1 MKSELDKALCEKY
14 PKMFVNRHADMKTTA
29 MCWGFECGDGWYN
42 ILDTLCEALTNSYTT
57 CIDFGNGQIEDAGDP
72 PQVIVTQVK
81 EKFGTLRFYYY
92 IKCQNLKYKELCAK
106 YGDNHAAIQSWIS
119 DYEKYYDGAVHMAE
133 VMSSRTCEVTGQ
145 QGELHSSGGTRNG
158 WLKTMSREHAKTSP
172 EYNYVPWSEIKNEK
186 NTETV

>member
-1 MKSELDKALCEKY
+1 
-14 PKMFVNRHADMKTTA
+14 
-29 MCWGFECGDGWYN
+29 
-42 ILDTLCEALTNSYTT
+42 
-57 CIDFGNGQIEDAGDP
+57 
-72 PQVIVTQVK
+72 
-81 EKFGTLRFYYY
+81 
-92 IKCQNLKYKELCAK
+92 
-106 YGDNHAAIQSWIS
+106 
-119 DYEKYYDGAVHMAE
+119 MAE